1 MNRKEEIISI
11 LTNANK
17 ALTVNQIHASLP
29 LSLKGNKN
37 ATRKAL
43 YDLVNEASNGE
54 VEVCRYERRG
64 KMLLYGIGVEKPDFS
79 GVPSKRVG
87 SWGATGL

>member
-11 LTNANK
+11 LINAKK

-43 YDLVNEASNGE
+43 YDLVADLEGE
-54 VEVCRYERRG
+54 VHVCRFERRG
-64 KMLLYGIGVEKPDFS
+64 KMLLYGIDVEKPDFS
-79 GVPSKRVG
+79 DVPSRRTG
-87 SWGATGL
+87 SWGVTGV